1 LIEIIVQQIQS
12 INLYQQM
19 THSIDSIVTFTILQK
34 IMKIFVAGLPLDM
47 DESELEEF
55 FEKYGKV
62 ESVSIAKDRMTKK
75 RKGFG
80 FIEMSNSL
88 HARTAI
94 QTLNGLG
101 IGRNTLV
108 VKEAV

>member
-1 LIEIIVQQIQS
+1 MPNSIDAS
-12 INLYQQM
+12 IN
-19 THSIDSIVTFTILQK
+19 FTIRQK
-34 IMKIFVAGLPLDM
+34 LMKIFVAGLPPDM

-62 ESVSIAKDRMTKK
+62 DSVSIAKDRMTKK

-80 FIEMSNSL
+80 FVEMSNSL
-88 HARTAI
+88 QARIAI

-108 VKEAV
+108 VKEAL

>member
-1 LIEIIVQQIQS
+1 
-12 INLYQQM
+12 
-19 THSIDSIVTFTILQK
+19 
-34 IMKIFVAGLPLDM
+34 MKIFVAGLPLDM

-62 ESVSIAKDRMTKK
+62 DTVSIAKDRITKR

-80 FIEMSNSL
+80 FVEMSNSL
-88 HARTAI
+88 QAKTAI
-94 QTLNGLG
+94 QILNGLG
-101 IGRNTLV
+101 IGRNKLI

>member
-1 LIEIIVQQIQS
+1 
-12 INLYQQM
+12 
-19 THSIDSIVTFTILQK
+19 
-34 IMKIFVAGLPLDM
+34 MKIFIAGIPPDM

-62 ESVSIAKDRMTKK
+62 DNVTIAKDRITKR

-80 FIEMSNSL
+80 FVEMSNSL
-88 HARTAI
+88 HAKTAI
-94 QTLNGLG
+94 QVLNGLG
-101 IGRNTLV
+101 IGRNRLV

>member
-1 LIEIIVQQIQS
+1 MNDKTYLNTI
-12 INLYQQM
+12 
-19 THSIDSIVTFTILQK
+19 FTTRNRN
-34 IMKIFVAGLPLDM
+34 MKIFVAGLPLDM

-62 ESVSIAKDRMTKK
+62 DTVSIAKDRITKR

-80 FIEMSNSL
+80 FVEMSNSL
-88 HARTAI
+88 QAKTAI

-101 IGRNTLV
+101 IGRNKLI

>member
-1 LIEIIVQQIQS
+1 MISLVKTNTIF
-12 INLYQQM
+12 
-19 THSIDSIVTFTILQK
+19 TFRNFY
-34 IMKIFVAGLPLDM
+34 MKIFVGGLPLDM

-62 ESVSIAKDRMTKK
+62 DTVSIAKDRITKR

-80 FIEMSNSL
+80 FVEMSNSL
-88 HARTAI
+88 QAKTAI

-101 IGRNTLV
+101 IGRNKLI

>member
-1 LIEIIVQQIQS
+1 
-12 INLYQQM
+12 
-19 THSIDSIVTFTILQK
+19 
-34 IMKIFVAGLPLDM
+34 MKIFVAGLPLDM

-62 ESVSIAKDRMTKK
+62 DTVSIAKDRITKR

-80 FIEMSNSL
+80 FVEMSNSL
-88 HARTAI
+88 QAKIAI

-101 IGRNTLV
+101 IGRNKLI

>member
-1 LIEIIVQQIQS
+1 MMFLVKTNTIF
-12 INLYQQM
+12 
-19 THSIDSIVTFTILQK
+19 TFRNFY
-34 IMKIFVAGLPLDM
+34 MKIFVAGLPLDM

-62 ESVSIAKDRMTKK
+62 DTVSIAKDRITKR

-80 FIEMSNSL
+80 FVEMSNSL
-88 HARTAI
+88 QAKTAI

-101 IGRNTLV
+101 IGRNKLI

>member
-1 LIEIIVQQIQS
+1 
-12 INLYQQM
+12 
-19 THSIDSIVTFTILQK
+19 
-34 IMKIFVAGLPLDM
+34 MKIFIAGLPPDM

-62 ESVSIAKDRMTKK
+62 DNVTIAKDRITKR

-80 FIEMSNSL
+80 FVEMSNSL
-88 HARTAI
+88 HAKTAI
-94 QTLNGLG
+94 QVLNGLG
-101 IGRNTLV
+101 IGRNRLV

>member
-1 LIEIIVQQIQS
+1 
-12 INLYQQM
+12 M
-19 THSIDSIVTFTILQK
+19 TISIDASITFTTRITL
-34 IMKIFVAGLPLDM
+34 MKIFVAGLPSDM

-62 ESVSIAKDRMTKK
+62 DSVSIAKDRMTKK

-80 FIEMSNSL
+80 FVEMSNSL
-88 HARTAI
+88 HAKTAI

>member
-1 LIEIIVQQIQS
+1 
-12 INLYQQM
+12 
-19 THSIDSIVTFTILQK
+19 
-34 IMKIFVAGLPLDM
+34 MKIFIAGLPPDM

-62 ESVSIAKDRMTKK
+62 DNVTIAKDRITKR

-80 FIEMSNSL
+80 FVEMSNSL
-88 HARTAI
+88 HAKTAI
-94 QTLNGLG
+94 QVLNGLG
-101 IGRNTLV
+101 IGRNKLV

>member
-1 LIEIIVQQIQS
+1 
-12 INLYQQM
+12 
-19 THSIDSIVTFTILQK
+19 
-34 IMKIFVAGLPLDM
+34 MKIFVGGLPLDM

-62 ESVSIAKDRMTKK
+62 DTVSIAKDRITKR

-80 FIEMSNSL
+80 FVEMSNSL
-88 HARTAI
+88 QAKTAI

-101 IGRNTLV
+101 IGRNKLI